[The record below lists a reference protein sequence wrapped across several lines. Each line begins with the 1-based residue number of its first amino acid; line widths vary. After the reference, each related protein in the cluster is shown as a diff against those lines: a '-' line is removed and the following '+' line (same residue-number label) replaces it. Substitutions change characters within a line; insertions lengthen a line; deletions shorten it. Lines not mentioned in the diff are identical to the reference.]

1 MGKHTGFLEVKRRL
15 PNVRKPEERVQ
26 DFKEHYAPFGEEA
39 KSQAS
44 RCMDCGVPFCNSG
57 CPLGNRIPEF
67 NDAVY
72 RGDFSE
78 AYKVLRTT
86 NNFPEFTG
94 RICPAP
100 CEASCVLG
108 LNNEPVTIEHIE
120 KEIAEVAWDRG
131 WVTPHLPTQRSG
143 KSVAIVGSGP
153 AGMAAADQLNQLGHR
168 VKVFERDTTPGGL
181 LTYGIPDYKLE
192 KDVIARRVKVMEDEG
207 IVFQCNTEIGKD
219 LTLEELQESFD
230 AVLLAIGSKV
240 PRDIPAQG
248 RGTGGVHFAM
258 DFLTQN
264 NKAVAGEHVSA
275 PPISAEGKTVLV
287 IGGGDTGSDCIG
299 TSLRQG
305 AKRVIQATIEAKP
318 PVERAD
324 TNPWPQ
330 WPQTLKTSSSHEEGC
345 ERHWGLNAV
354 EVVADA
360 DGQVEAVVFDKVESK
375 SVDGRW
381 AFVPTGEQVTM
392 RCDLVLL
399 AIGFV
404 HPEHAG
410 VLENAEVNLDDRGN
424 IATTGFQT
432 NQDGLFA
439 AGDARRG
446 QSLVVWAIAEGR
458 RAAKAIDG
466 WLLKE
471 SS

>member
-39 KSQAS
+39 KAQAS

-108 LNNEPVTIEHIE
+108 LNNEAVTIEHIE

-131 WVTPHLPTQRSG
+131 WVTPQLPTQRSG

-181 LTYGIPDYKLE
+181 LTCGIPDYKLE
-192 KDVIARRVKVMEDEG
+192 KDVVARRVKVMEDEG
-207 IVFQCNTEIGKD
+207 IVFQCNTEIGVD
-219 LTLEELQESFD
+219 LTLAELKESFD

-240 PRDIPAQG
+240 PRDISVQG
-248 RGTGGVHFAM
+248 RGASGVHFAM

-264 NKAVAGEHVSA
+264 NKAVAGEHLHA
-275 PPISAEGKTVLV
+275 PPLSAEGKTVLV
-287 IGGGDTGSDCIG
+287 IGGGDIGSDCIG

-305 AKRVIQATIEAKP
+305 AKHVIQATIEAKP
-318 PVERAD
+318 PVKRAE

-330 WPQTLKTSSSHEEGC
+330 WPQTLKTSSSHQEGC
-345 ERHWGLNAV
+345 ERLWGLNAA
-354 EVVADA
+354 EVVADTN
-360 DGQVEAVVFDKVESK
+360 GQVEAVVFDQVESK
-375 SVDGRW
+375 AVDGRW
-381 AFVPTGEQVTM
+381 TFVPNGEQFTVA
-392 RCDLVLL
+392 CDMVLL

-404 HPEHAG
+404 HPVHTG
-410 VLENAEVNLDDRGN
+410 LLESEAVTLDARGN
-424 IATTGFQT
+424 VATTGFMT
-432 NQDGLFA
+432 NHDGLFA

-458 RAAKAIDG
+458 RAAKAIDA
-466 WLLKE
+466 WLVQ
-471 SS
+471 

>member
-1 MGKHTGFLEVKRRL
+1 
-15 PNVRKPEERVQ
+15 
-26 DFKEHYAPFGEEA
+26 
-39 KSQAS
+39 
-44 RCMDCGVPFCNSG
+44 
-57 CPLGNRIPEF
+57 
-67 NDAVY
+67 
-72 RGDFSE
+72 
-78 AYKVLRTT
+78 
-86 NNFPEFTG
+86 
-94 RICPAP
+94 
-100 CEASCVLG
+100 
-108 LNNEPVTIEHIE
+108 
-120 KEIAEVAWDRG
+120 
-131 WVTPHLPTQRSG
+131 
-143 KSVAIVGSGP
+143 
-153 AGMAAADQLNQLGHR
+153 
-168 VKVFERDTTPGGL
+168 
-181 LTYGIPDYKLE
+181 
-192 KDVIARRVKVMEDEG
+192 MEDEG

-392 RCDLVLL
+392 KCDLVLL

-410 VLENAEVNLDDRGN
+410 VLENAEVKLDDRGN
-424 IATTGFQT
+424 IATTGFRT
-432 NQDGLFA
+432 NRDGLFA